1 MHIYIYTCIHVYS
14 PIPLLTVAGPAC
26 CARTCHCV
34 CVCVCVCVYVC
45 VHVCVCVRARAC
57 VRACVSVYTHTHQ
70 PPLSPPHP
78 AHAPLPPVLERLI
91 CGGIVYLIQL
101 QLYATW
107 FRV

>member
-1 MHIYIYTCIHVYS
+1 MYTCIQSNSFVNSSRASLLCPYL
-14 PIPLLTVAGPAC
+14 PL
-26 CARTCHCV
+26 